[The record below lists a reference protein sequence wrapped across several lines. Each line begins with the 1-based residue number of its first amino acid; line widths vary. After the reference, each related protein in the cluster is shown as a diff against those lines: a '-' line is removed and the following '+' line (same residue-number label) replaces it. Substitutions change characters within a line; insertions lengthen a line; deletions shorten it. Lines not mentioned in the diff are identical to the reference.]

1 MERMNMSLGA
11 FLIIIVGSVLYSR
24 KKDKRL
30 LEMHDYDDEQSNFMR
45 KVLIDET
52 QLSKIS
58 KPILWVH
65 LPFEKNARNWESFF
79 SRTNNEINQPYIYL
93 TIKSIIEQNATDF
106 HICLIDDNTFGKL
119 IPEWNID
126 MTRIGEAEK
135 DKPRILG
142 MLKLLFYFGGMF
154 IPCSTLCFKSFKGLY
169 KESADKMFSIET
181 LSKGN
186 LSNKISLLPNHL
198 FFGCKKNDIYLD
210 ELIYY
215 WTQSMNS
222 TNFSEN
228 SFTSAF
234 ERLCYEMAVET
245 KLNVIEGTNIGTKTT
260 DKKIIML
267 EDLFSENPDI
277 NINNDM
283 YCLHIPSDEILK
295 RNAFAWFANEST
307 ENIITG
313 RNFISQKFQKV
324 FQLNL

>member
-1 MERMNMSLGA
+1 MNMSLGA

-215 WTQSMNS
+215 WTKSMNS
-222 TNFSEN
+222 TNFSED

-324 FQLNL
+324 FQLNT

>member
-1 MERMNMSLGA
+1 MERINISLGA
-11 FLIIIVGSVLYSR
+11 LFIVIVCGTLYSR

-30 LEMHDYDDEQSNFMR
+30 METYDYDDEQSKFMR

-52 QLSKIS
+52 QLAKTS

-65 LPFEKNARNWESFF
+65 LPFEKNSRNWESFF

-119 IPEWNID
+119 IPEWNVD
-126 MTRIGEAEK
+126 MVKVGDTEK
-135 DKPRILG
+135 EKFRILG

-169 KESADKMFSIET
+169 KENVSKMFSIET

-186 LSNKISLLPNHL
+186 LSNQISLLPNHL
-198 FFGCKKNDIYLD
+198 FFGCKKGDIYLE

-215 WTQSMNS
+215 WGQDIKNML
-222 TNFSEN
+222 FSEN
-228 SFTSAF
+228 TFTGHF
-234 ERLCYEMAVET
+234 EKLCYSLAIDT
-245 KLNVIEGTNIGTKTT
+245 KMNVVEGTNIGTKTT
-260 DKKIIML
+260 DNKVIML
-267 EDLFSENPDI
+267 EDLFSEQPDI
-277 NINNDM
+277 NMKNDM
-283 YCLHIPSDEILK
+283 YCLHIPLNEILK
-295 RNAFAWFANEST
+295 RNTFAWFASEST

-313 RNFISQKFQKV
+313 RNLLSKKFQKV
-324 FQLNL
+324 FQINA

>member
-11 FLIIIVGSVLYSR
+11 FLIIVVGSVLYSR

-169 KESADKMFSIET
+169 KETTDKMFSIET

-234 ERLCYEMAVET
+234 ESLCYDMAVET

-277 NINNDM
+277 NINKDM

-295 RNAFAWFANEST
+295 RHAFAWFANEST
-307 ENIITG
+307 ESIITG

-324 FQLNL
+324 FQLNA